1 MQNQIDPRYTFTF
14 TSDANPRY
22 SRTVYW
28 EDLYAFTYS
37 DRTILVATR
46 VVPHSSAQ
54 YALYETL
61 KSGQQAPIL
70 NKILPEAS
78 GASTQRVLEGG
89 EVSDIAQSVTDLVAG
104 HTSSVPVA
112 IVEEAERKYEAAV
125 SEAMVRSGIEQG
137 LNVFADPDEV
147 QLGAGRADP
156 SDVLHPLAGAESE
169 DVAIINLSF
178 KIDAALRE
186 QMRETLEQ
194 DVTAEGLVRFSD
206 LEFDVRS
213 RMYTNPKYLA
223 FVKRLLDAPGSYVSP
238 VVRDFLSFYA
248 TCLNAKIGH
257 SVRDDDI
264 DPAILQKRIEGILG
278 HAKSAAYHTLNYHEL
293 TILGYLRDGEV
304 KEDPSDPDSTGN
316 SFKVD
321 PTLDPGPLML
331 EEITESSSR
340 DLARKFV
347 SFVFNSHH
355 HIKSIRFADEVE
367 SVDET
372 AGGWFVRKTGRFGK
386 AFASIL
392 PDEGDEVAIARLR
405 NGVIIGFLCL
415 IVIGAVIAGTVI
427 VSSLLQM
434 E

>member
-1 MQNQIDPRYTFTF
+1 MTGKAMPMPNRIDPQYTFTF
-14 TSDANPRY
+14 TSDATPRH

-70 NKILPEAS
+70 NRILPEAS

-89 EVSDIAQSVTDLVAG
+89 AVSDIAQSVTDLVAG
-104 HTSSVPVA
+104 HTSSVPAAVVA
-112 IVEEAERKYEAAV
+112 AAERKHEAVV

-137 LNVFADPDEV
+137 LDVFADPDGV

-156 SDVLHPLAGAESE
+156 WDVLHSLAGAESE

-178 KIDAALRE
+178 EVDAALRE
-186 QMRETLEQ
+186 QMRESLEQ

-257 SVRDDDI
+257 SARDEEI

-278 HAKSAAYHTLNYHEL
+278 HAKSTAYHTFNHHEL
-293 TILGYLRDGEV
+293 TILGYVKDGEV
-304 KEDPSDPDSTGN
+304 KEDSADPDSTGN
-316 SFKVD
+316 SYKVD
-321 PTLDPGPLML
+321 PALDPATLML
-331 EEITESSSR
+331 EEIT
-340 DLARKFV
+340 
-347 SFVFNSHH
+347 
-355 HIKSIRFADEVE
+355 
-367 SVDET
+367 
-372 AGGWFVRKTGRFGK
+372 
-386 AFASIL
+386 
-392 PDEGDEVAIARLR
+392 
-405 NGVIIGFLCL
+405 
-415 IVIGAVIAGTVI
+415 
-427 VSSLLQM
+427 
-434 E
+434 